1 MALNHITFNDNN
13 ERIDEIELK
22 REFEGIN
29 CISDTDIKEELS
41 KCDYFNKF
49 SLNLIKVNQKLI
61 FALTNNHKNE
71 TEIIQLIYTIKNM
84 ANDLFK
90 NHKDYPYLRFIAEEL
105 IILFNIVNNIE
116 KNKLYIYSPK
126 KNLDYSEIDDIA
138 IKLSWLENMYSI
150 PTHLINIRSAKKN
163 LYSKVSIQLNY
174 EEANNDIETT
184 FDLLNDSK
192 LYKRT
197 VGIIRLYNKKVTKDK
212 YDRVPNAYLI
222 AEDILIDTVKN
233 YTGDI
238 DINDAILDN
247 VRKYIDSYNRKD
259 YSKEDIAVRR
269 YVNYLVDS
277 WVNPEVMNNPKFLE
291 VKKMID
297 ELKLTS
303 EQNKIINANNRE
315 YNDHGYKIQQ
325 LVLMLKDKKGRM

>member
-1 MALNHITFNDNN
+1 MALNHITFNEKN

-22 REFEGIN
+22 KEFEGIS
-29 CISDTDIKEELS
+29 CISDNDIKDVLS
-41 KCDYFNKF
+41 KCDIFNEF
-49 SLNLIKVNQKLI
+49 SLNLIKVNQELI
-61 FALTNNHKNE
+61 KELSNDHKNE
-71 TEIIQLIYTIKNM
+71 NEIIKLIYIIKNM
-84 ANDLFK
+84 TNDLFK
-90 NHKDYPYLRFIAEEL
+90 KHKDYPYLKFLAEEL

-116 KNKLYIYSPK
+116 RNKLYIYTPK
-126 KNLDYSEIDDIA
+126 KNLDYSEVDDIA

-150 PTHLINIRSAKKN
+150 PTHLINIRLAKKN
-163 LYSKVSIQLNY
+163 LYSKVSIQLEY
-174 EEANNDIETT
+174 EEAVNDIETT
-184 FDLLNDSK
+184 IDLLNDSK
-192 LYKRT
+192 LFKRT
-197 VGIIRLYNKKVTKDK
+197 VGIIRLYSKKVTKDK
-212 YDRVPNAYLI
+212 YDRVPNVYLA

-233 YTGDI
+233 YNGDI
-238 DINDAILDN
+238 DISDAILNN
-247 VRKYIDSYNRKD
+247 VRKFVDSDNQKD

-297 ELKLTS
+297 ELKLTA
-303 EQNKIINANNRE
+303 EQNKVINANNRE